1 MNPLGRARGLPRARW
16 GVRAEMSNL
25 REVASGLRS
34 QEEALA
40 DGYRALE
47 EAAGREV
54 ERKVVAQIVN
64 FQRLQLASLALLA
77 GGLPEPFLGF
87 GHITADDV
95 NMREGPGGRYQVV
108 GKLARGDMVIIQGY
122 AGYWVQVLVP
132 GGQGGF
138 VFKDYVQQ
146 EMSA

>member
-1 MNPLGRARGLPRARW
+1 MVGRAAAPRARLW

-40 DGYRALE
+40 EGYRALQ

-77 GGLPEPFLGF
+77 DGLPEPFLGF
-87 GHITADDV
+87 GHVTADDV

-108 GKLARGDMVIIQGY
+108 GKLSRGEMVIIQGY

-138 VFKDYVQQ
+138 VFKDYVHQ